1 MYGENTKTIAIPI
14 YKVLPYLVILA
25 HMDYCYF
32 KLILMMASCSNEVKF
47 YSCQTV
53 LSMATVSYS
62 CGFSVDSPTI
72 GLTLT

>member
-1 MYGENTKTIAIPI
+1 MHISYMHTWIIATLS
-14 YKVLPYLVILA
+14 V
-25 HMDYCYF
+25 
-32 KLILMMASCSNEVKF
+32 KLILMMTSCNNEVKF

-62 CGFSVDSPTI
+62 CGFSVDGPAI